1 MFLDEKQLAYLH
13 VINENHVDMIR
24 LYENVK
30 KIVKANLTGPTTYLY
45 PIYKFYFPLLAG
57 KMKAITEH
65 IFTQRALPEL
75 PVRWRVWL
83 FFDLIDFIFVF

>member
-1 MFLDEKQLAYLH
+1 MAHLH
-13 VINENHVDMIR
+13 VIHENHVDMIE
-24 LYENVK
+24 LYEKVR

-75 PVRWRVWL
+75 PVRL
-83 FFDLIDFIFVF
+83 KISFVLKEFHVFYGF

>member
-1 MFLDEKQLAYLH
+1 
-13 VINENHVDMIR
+13 MIR

-30 KIVKANLTGPTTYLY
+30 RIVNANLTGPTTYLY

-57 KMKAITEH
+57 KMKAITEN

-75 PVRWRVWL
+75 PVRL
-83 FFDLIDFIFVF
+83 TIEGHLISTVI